1 MQAKVKWLDNNTFI
15 GHSGSGHAVVFDGSK
30 EGSVAASPME
40 MVLMAAGACSS
51 VDVVSI
57 LKKARQQVVDCEV
70 QLSAERA
77 ETIPK
82 VFTKLHLHFDVTG
95 IDLSEKQV
103 ERAVQLSAD
112 KYCSVSLMLAAA
124 VTVSH
129 SFSVKTA
136 SFAPAA
142 E

>member
-1 MQAKVKWLDNNTFI
+1 MEAKVKWQDNNTFI
-15 GHSGSGHAVVFDGSK
+15 GHSGSGHAVVFDGNK
-30 EGSVAASPME
+30 EGSCAPSPME

-57 LKKARQQVVDCEV
+57 LKKSRQQVVDCEV

-77 ETIPK
+77 ETVPK
-82 VFTKLHLHFDVTG
+82 VFTKLHLHFVVTG
-95 IDLSEKQV
+95 FNLSEKQV

-112 KYCSVSLMLAAA
+112 KYCSVSIMLSSS
-124 VTVSH
+124 VTVTH
-129 SFSVKTA
+129 SFSVKASDILPTA
-136 SFAPAA
+136 

>member
-1 MQAKVKWLDNNTFI
+1 MQAKVKWHDNNTFI
-15 GHSGSGHAVVFDGSK
+15 GHSGSGHAVVFDGNKDRS
-30 EGSVAASPME
+30 SAPSPME

-57 LKKARQQVVDCEV
+57 LKKARQQVLDCEV

-77 ETIPK
+77 DTVPS
-82 VFTKLHLHFDVTG
+82 VFTKLHLHFEITG
-95 IDLSEKQV
+95 INLSDKQV

-112 KYCSVSLMLAAA
+112 KYCSVSIMLSGS
-124 VTVSH
+124 VTVTH
-129 SFSVKTA
+129 SFSVKAAVLTL
-136 SFAPAA
+136 AA

>member
-1 MQAKVKWLDNNTFI
+1 MEATVKWHDNNTFI
-15 GHSGSGHAVVFDGSK
+15 GRSGTGHAVVFDGNK
-30 EGSVAASPME
+30 DGSTAPSPME

-57 LKKARQQVVDCEV
+57 LKKSRQQVLDCEV
-70 QLSAERA
+70 KLSAERA

-82 VFTKLHLHFDVTG
+82 VFTKLHLHFEVTG

-112 KYCSVSLMLAAA
+112 KYCSVSIMLSGSVA
-124 VTVSH
+124 VTH
-129 SFSVKTA
+129 SFSVI
-136 SFAPAA
+136 AA
-142 E
+142 ELSPTAE